1 MLSTYTLKLLYFV
14 FGVLIGI
21 YLPLAGL
28 NLFYFFRKTALGFR
42 LLWKASLRLVL
53 ILLCLILLLGVL
65 GFLIELTG
73 GFSEY
78 HLEYSA
84 WLGWGVIFA
93 FFAATILFFAGLW
106 KAWRARAVQ
115 Q

>member
-1 MLSTYTLKLLYFV
+1 MLSAFTLKLLYFV
-14 FGVLIGI
+14 CGVLIGI
-21 YLPLAGL
+21 YVPLAGL
-28 NLFYFFRKTALGFR
+28 YLFHFFRKTALGFR

-53 ILLCLILLLGVL
+53 ILFCLILLLGVL
-65 GFLIELTG
+65 AVLIELTG
-73 GFSEY
+73 GQSEY
-78 HLEYSA
+78 QLKYSA

-93 FFAATILFFAGLW
+93 FFTGTILFFAGLW